1 MTDKITVLYDTIRL
15 EEKLLIKAAEMHDIA
30 IEMGDCKRLFIDLN
44 KSTHEF
50 DTVLQRCV
58 SYYRNIHS
66 TATLEGLGARVINS
80 LRTGILAGNKLFT
93 HMLLQKAGIPTP
105 EAIIAFSKESA
116 MESLEKNGYP
126 KIIKPTVG
134 SWGRMVSKLN
144 DKDSA
149 EGIIESRESMHPAYQ
164 MYFLEEFVQRPP
176 RDIRAI
182 VIGDTVAGA
191 IYRVSNDS
199 NWKTNT
205 HLGGSAEVCEVSN
218 ELEDICIKA
227 KNTVQGEIVGVDLM
241 ESNDKGLVVHE
252 INNTTEFRNVVKVT
266 GIDIPTQMLN
276 YLKNSSR

>member
-1 MTDKITVLYDTIRL
+1 MTDKITVLYDAIRL
-15 EEKLLIKAAEMHDIA
+15 EEKLLIKAAERHDVK
-30 IEMGDCKRLFIDLN
+30 IEMVDCKRLFIDLN
-44 KSTHEF
+44 KNTREF

-66 TATLEGLGARVINS
+66 TATLEGLGARVVNC
-80 LRTGILAGNKLFT
+80 LNTGLLAGNKLFT

-105 EAIIAFSKESA
+105 EATMAFSKESA
-116 MESLEKNGYP
+116 MESLEKNGFP
-126 KIIKPTVG
+126 RIIKPTVG

-144 DKDSA
+144 DIDSA
-149 EGIIESRESMHPAYQ
+149 EGVIESRESMHPVYQ

-182 VIGDTVAGA
+182 VIGDVVAGA

-266 GIDIPTQMLN
+266 GVDIPTQILD
-276 YLKNSSR
+276 YLKNSSE

>member
-1 MTDKITVLYDTIRL
+1 
-15 EEKLLIKAAEMHDIA
+15 
-30 IEMGDCKRLFIDLN
+30 
-44 KSTHEF
+44 
-50 DTVLQRCV
+50 
-58 SYYRNIHS
+58 
-66 TATLEGLGARVINS
+66 
-80 LRTGILAGNKLFT
+80 
-93 HMLLQKAGIPTP
+93 MLLQKAGIPTP
-105 EAIIAFSKESA
+105 EATIAFSKESA
-116 MESLEKNGYP
+116 MESLEKTGYP

-144 DKDSA
+144 DRDSA
-149 EGIIESRESMHPAYQ
+149 EGVIESRESMHPAYQ

-191 IYRVSNDS
+191 IYRVSNDT

-205 HLGGSAEVCEVSN
+205 HLGGSAEACKVSN

-266 GIDIPTQMLN
+266 GVDIPTQMLD